1 MDASTFWTPVSPPPG
16 FSTRYYNANNLHTLP
31 IQSME
36 CPPSIPTILNP
47 FDLEYAVS
55 TNEFLSAGW
64 EDGQRMHNLA
74 MFVEKVECHQ
84 APVGGG
90 AQKPVTH
97 VTLTNFTGI
106 QVQLYCWEEPQGALS
121 QIPME
126 RCVLLQNLCV
136 AKLGACKVGNLN
148 FQLRFNGTS
157 SWKELVRPSPGP
169 TLDQIPLPPPPPPSP
184 TAGAAAAD
192 IQRTSVVAA
201 AAANPPAKIVAAE
214 GGGSVKNGSGVA
226 RGRKRAGNLF
236 TINYSHIIN
245 YSNILLYNTNFI
257 KL

>member
-1 MDASTFWTPVSPPPG
+1 MDASTFWTPISPPPG

-31 IQSME
+31 IQSMD
-36 CPPSIPTILNP
+36 CPPAIPTILNP

-74 MFVEKVECHQ
+74 MFVEKVECRQ
-84 APVGGG
+84 TPVVG

-97 VTLTNFTGI
+97 VTLTNFTGS
-106 QVQLYCWEEPQGALS
+106 QVQLYCWEEPQGTLS

-148 FQLRFNGTS
+148 FQLRFNGAS

-184 TAGAAAAD
+184 TVGAAAAAV
-192 IQRTSVVAA
+192 IQQPSAVA
-201 AAANPPAKIVAAE
+201 PVPSTTIS
-214 GGGSVKNGSGVA
+214 GGGASTKNGSGAA
-226 RGRKRAGNLF
+226 RGRKRAGKFF
-236 TINYSHIIN
+236 TIAQPLTTGYP
-245 YSNILLYNTNFI
+245 L
-257 KL
+257 